1 MCLVVLAIARSDR
14 FPWVVAANRDEF
26 FDRPAEPLAWW
37 QPHADAPPVLGGRD
51 LAAGGSWLALSR
63 SGRMAVLTNVR
74 EPARFDPSLP
84 TRGDLVPQWVQGEDI
99 VAAVGRA
106 PRNGFNLIGADLQ
119 ADTAVWLTNRP
130 EFRQQTIEPG
140 THGLSNAALDTRW
153 PKVRRLRVRVDAAV
167 ADAAGDSRKLVDGAM
182 AALADPL
189 PAPDAELP
197 ATGVTLDLERR
208 LSSAFIRFD
217 TPRGIYGTR
226 CSTVL
231 VVEREADGRRTAH
244 VVERRFD
251 AEGGV
256 EGETM
261 VRVAIDG

>member
-37 QPHADAPPVLGGRD
+37 QPHADASPVLGGRA
-51 LAAGGSWLALSR
+51 LAAGGSWLALSPN
-63 SGRMAVLTNVR
+63 GRMAVLTNVR

-84 TRGDLVPQWVQGEDI
+84 TRGDLVPQWVQGEDL
-99 VAAVGRA
+99 VAAVGCA
-106 PRNGFNLIGADLQ
+106 PRNGFNLVGADLH
-119 ADTAVWLTNRP
+119 ADAAVWMTNRP
-130 EFRQQTIEPG
+130 AIRQQTITRG
-140 THGLSNAALDTRW
+140 THGLSNAALDTPW
-153 PKVRRLRVRVDAAV
+153 PKVSRLMAHIDAVVDAAG
-167 ADAAGDSRKLVDGAM
+167 GDRRTLVDGAF

-189 PAPDAELP
+189 PASDAELP
-197 ATGVTLDLERR
+197 ATGVPLAIERQ

-217 TPRGIYGTR
+217 TPRGVYGTR

-256 EGETM
+256 EGETT
-261 VRVAIDG
+261 VRVAFDG